1 MTPPPGAMMSAIKDM
16 VNSIYFYFLNS
27 SSCNSCDECGT
38 MMDNVSEWEINL
50 DDAIS
55 RASSNQKLF
64 ARFGVLKML
73 EGARTKLSNRAQA
86 QTIAK
91 RSYAPYH
98 DGRPFTVGSKFLRCF
113 VLTDTLFF
121 PNWSPDDG
129 LKKVATV

>member
-1 MTPPPGAMMSAIKDM
+1 
-16 VNSIYFYFLNS
+16 
-27 SSCNSCDECGT
+27 

-91 RSYAPYH
+91 RLQNDPTHRTTTDDHSPSEANFCAVSY
-98 DGRPFTVGSKFLRCF
+98 
-113 VLTDTLFF
+113 
-121 PNWSPDDG
+121 
-129 LKKVATV
+129 